1 MSVLERIV
9 EARRR
14 RVDEARERVPLDFLW
29 ARCGR
34 RPRDVGARLEGWPR
48 SRRAVIAEIK
58 RRSPSRGDLRPGLD
72 PAALARSYEAAGAL
86 AVSVLTEPDFFG
98 GSLDDLRAVREAV
111 DLPVLRKDFVVDPYQ
126 VWEAAAWG
134 ADMVLLIVALL
145 GDRTREFVDLAR
157 YAGMEPLVEVH
168 GEAELD
174 TALASGSRLVGIN
187 NRDLLTFRVDLGVSR
202 RLLARMPAGVTAVSE
217 SGLRTPGHLDAL
229 ERLGARAFLIGEAL
243 VTAPDPAGA
252 LARLVER
259 EA

>member
-14 RVDEARERVPLDFLW
+14 RVAEARERVPLEFLW

-34 RPRDVGARLEGWPR
+34 RRRDLWARLEGWPR

-72 PAALARSYEAAGAL
+72 PAALARAYENAGAL

-98 GSLDDLRAVREAV
+98 GSPDDLRAVREAV

-134 ADMVLLIVALL
+134 ADLVLLIVAVL
-145 GDRTREFVDLAR
+145 GERTREFVELAR
-157 YAGMEPLVEVH
+157 YAGLEPLVEVH
-168 GEAELD
+168 GDDELD
-174 TALASGSRLVGIN
+174 TALASGARLVGIN
-187 NRDLLTFRVDLGVSR
+187 NRDLLTFRVDLEVSR
-202 RLLARMPAGVTAVSE
+202 RLLARVPAGVTVVSE
-217 SGLRTPGHLDAL
+217 SGLRTPADLDGL
-229 ERLGARAFLIGEAL
+229 ERSGARAFLIGEAL

-252 LARLVER
+252 LARFVER
-259 EA
+259 GP